1 MPVFQGGYTIFF
13 FIQFMEFSWQT
24 YCSGLPFPPPEAHIL
39 SELSTMTP
47 LSWVALH
54 AWLIASLSY
63 ASPFAT
69 TRQWSVKGIHES
81 PLNSKEIKTV
91 NPKGNLPWIFIR
103 RTDAEA
109 EAPILW
115 PPDKKS
121 WLIGKDPDAGKDVG
135 IIWVKAIEGSRR
147 RGQQRMRW
155 LDGITPS
162 SGLSGREF
170 EQAPGDSEGQGSLV
184 GCSPWGHEELDTTW
198 WLITTTT
205 TNTIFHSQHA
215 TFIKKK
221 QLSIKFL
228 GKWLLKRVL
237 QRGKVNLWVCLWSF
251 CLTTLCSLCK
261 ARHHNR

>member
-24 YCSGLPFPPPEAHIL
+24 YWSGLPFPPPEAHIL

-155 LDGITPS
+155 LDGITNS
-162 SGLSGREF
+162 MDMS
-170 EQAPGDSEGQGSLV
+170 
-184 GCSPWGHEELDTTW
+184 
-198 WLITTTT
+198 
-205 TNTIFHSQHA
+205 
-215 TFIKKK
+215 
-221 QLSIKFL
+221 L
-228 GKWLLKRVL
+228 GKLWEIVKDREAWWAAVHGVMKNWTQLGDWYQQQQQTPFSILSMLLL
-237 QRGKVNLWVCLWSF
+237 
-251 CLTTLCSLCK
+251 
-261 ARHHNR
+261 

>member
-1 MPVFQGGYTIFF
+1 
-13 FIQFMEFSWQT
+13 MEFSWQI
-24 YCSGLPFPPPEAHIL
+24 YWSGLPFPPPVTHVL
-39 SELSTMTP
+39 SELSTMTHP
-47 LSWVALH
+47 SWVALH

-91 NPKGNLPWIFIR
+91 NPKGNLPLIFIGS
-103 RTDAEA
+103 TDAEA

-121 WLIGKDPDAGKDVG
+121 RLIGKDPGAGKDVG
-135 IIWVKAIEGSRR
+135 IIWVKAIEGRRR

-155 LDGITPS
+155 LDGITNS
-162 SGLSGREF
+162 MDMSLSKLWEIVKDREAWCAAVHGVMKNWT
-170 EQAPGDSEGQGSLV
+170 QLGD
-184 GCSPWGHEELDTTW
+184 W
-198 WLITTTT
+198 ITTT
-205 TNTIFHSQHA
+205 TNTVFHSQHA

-221 QLSIKFL
+221 LSIKFL